1 LSEKTSAFGPVLL
14 HSRTYGAGAA
24 LLGGLIG
31 AGFAT
36 ATLAIEAGRALGV
49 VRLAIME
56 KGGQ

>member
-1 LSEKTSAFGPVLL
+1 
-14 HSRTYGAGAA
+14 
-24 LLGGLIG
+24 LIG

-36 ATLAIEAGRALGV
+36 ATLAIEADRALGV